1 MAQLIKLKDY
11 ISRYELDIYR
21 YPSQYIRLKSE
32 KWNKLYQSWTNGLNG
47 NNDENDNQE
56 QSQKESLLSKW
67 NLFRKKKMQEPEID
81 PVEELPVNEK
91 DLRVH
96 FLNQLYPFQLKWA
109 TSSLSYVSFMDQ
121 QFNYDKNLKY
131 FLQRFPDNYL
141 LMYYPIFN
149 IKKAPIDGEIILIS
163 PLQINIIHLLDDYA
177 DANIIVSDERTWIA
191 EKDSQQS
198 RFLSPIHA
206 LKRTEQLINSILK
219 QKDISY
225 SVKKTVIAKNNN
237 LILQQVPY
245 NIEMV
250 GNYEYD
256 KWFKNMRE
264 LDTPLKSQQLKV
276 AGQLLDFCMTSS
288 VKRPEWEEGQDD
300 FRTVGE
306 E

>member
-11 ISRYELDIYR
+11 ISSYELDIYR
-21 YPSQYIRLKSE
+21 YPSQYIRLKRE
-32 KWNKLYQSWTNGLNG
+32 KWNKLYQSWMSGLDG
-47 NNDENDNQE
+47 NNDENNNQE
-56 QSQKESLLSKW
+56 QLQKESLLSKW

-81 PVEELPVNEK
+81 PVEELPVNEE
-91 DLRVH
+91 DLRVN

-149 IKKAPIDGEIILIS
+149 IKKAPIDGDLILIS
-163 PLQINIIHLLDDYA
+163 PVQINIIYLLDDYA
-177 DANIIVSDERTWIA
+177 DDNIIVADERTWIA

-206 LKRTEQLINSILK
+206 LKRTEQIIKSILK
-219 QKDISY
+219 QKDLSY
-225 SVKKTVIAKNNN
+225 SIKKTVIAKNNN
-237 LILQQVPY
+237 LILQQAPY

-250 GNYEYD
+250 GKYEHD

-276 AGQLLDFCMTSS
+276 AGQLLDFCLTSS

>member
-21 YPSQYIRLKSE
+21 YPSQYIRLKRE
-32 KWNKLYQSWTNGLNG
+32 KWNKLYQSWMSGLDG
-47 NNDENDNQE
+47 NNDENNNQE
-56 QSQKESLLSKW
+56 QLQKESLLSKW

-81 PVEELPVNEK
+81 PVEELPVNEE
-91 DLRVH
+91 DLRVN

-141 LMYYPIFN
+141 LMYYPILN
-149 IKKAPIDGEIILIS
+149 IKKAPIDGDLILIS
-163 PLQINIIHLLDDYA
+163 PVQINIIYLLDDYA
-177 DANIIVSDERTWIA
+177 DDNIIVADERTWIA

-206 LKRTEQLINSILK
+206 LKRTEQIIKSILK
-219 QKDISY
+219 QKDLSY
-225 SVKKTVIAKNNN
+225 SIKKTVIAKNNN
-237 LILQQVPY
+237 LILQQAPY

-250 GNYEYD
+250 GKYEHD

-276 AGQLLDFCMTSS
+276 AGQLLDFCLTSS

>member
-21 YPSQYIRLKSE
+21 YPSQYIRLKRE
-32 KWNKLYQSWTNGLNG
+32 KWNKLYQSWMSGLDG
-47 NNDENDNQE
+47 NNDENNNQE
-56 QSQKESLLSKW
+56 QLQKESLLSKW

-81 PVEELPVNEK
+81 PVEELPVNEE
-91 DLRVH
+91 DLRVN

-149 IKKAPIDGEIILIS
+149 IKKAPIDGDLILIS
-163 PLQINIIHLLDDYA
+163 PVQINIIYLLDDYA
-177 DANIIVSDERTWIA
+177 DDNIIVADERTWIA

-206 LKRTEQLINSILK
+206 LKRTEQIIKSILK
-219 QKDISY
+219 QKDLSY
-225 SVKKTVIAKNNN
+225 SIKKTVIAKNNN
-237 LILQQVPY
+237 LILQQAPY

-250 GNYEYD
+250 GKYEHD

-276 AGQLLDFCMTSS
+276 AGQLLDFCLTSS